1 MRFEK
6 ITYDRL
12 YKDAGTARDNPYQ
25 NSDDIR
31 HIYDNLK
38 LPQRSTKGSAGY
50 DFFAPYKIV
59 IPYGKSVIIPT
70 GIKAQ
75 INDGWFLA
83 LFPRSGHGFKFGIEI
98 ANTVGIID
106 SDYYNN
112 ENNEGHIMVKLTNKD
127 STTKKTFKVEAGQ
140 AFCQGIFIP
149 YGITDDD
156 DKTDKDIRNGGFGST
171 DK

>member
-12 YKDAGTARDNPYQ
+12 YKDVGTARDNPYQ

-31 HIYDNLK
+31 HIHDNLK